1 MAETNWYV
9 VHTYSGY
16 ENAVKDDIEATIKS
30 RDLQDEIKEVLVPTE
45 EVTIIR
51 SGKESKKGKPTPR
64 KLYPGYVFINMEMN
78 DETWYIIRNTRGVTG
93 FVGPGSKPV
102 PLSAEEMAKMLNAG
116 RSSVVADIETG
127 DWVRIVTGP
136 WQDMEGEVIE
146 VNLDERLVTVSIDSM
161 SRDMPVEISFTDIKK
176 I

>member
-16 ENAVKDDIEATIKS
+16 ENAVKDDIEATIRS
-30 RDLQDEIKEVLVPTE
+30 RNLQEQITEVLVPTE
-45 EVTIIR
+45 EVTIIK

-78 DETWYIIRNTRGVTG
+78 DETWYVIRNTRGVTG

-116 RSSVVADIETG
+116 RSSVEADIETG

>member
-30 RDLQDEIKEVLVPTE
+30 RNLEEQIKEVLVPTE

-64 KLYPGYVFINMEMN
+64 KLYPGYVFINMEMT
-78 DETWYIIRNTRGVTG
+78 DDTWYVIRNTRGVTG

-102 PLSAEEMAKMLNAG
+102 PLSAEEMEKMLNAG
-116 RSSVVADIETG
+116 RNSVEADIEVG

>member
-116 RSSVVADIETG
+116 RSSVEADIDTG

>member
-116 RSSVVADIETG
+116 RSSVEADIETG

-161 SRDMPVEISFTDIKK
+161 SREMPVEISFTDIKK

>member
-16 ENAVKDDIEATIKS
+16 ENAVKDDIEATIRS
-30 RDLQDEIKEVLVPTE
+30 RNLQEQIKEVLVPTE

-116 RSSVVADIETG
+116 RSSVEADIDTG